1 MISTM
6 ETFNT
11 KIADKFCG
19 LLYSLTQSKN
29 EFEMV
34 ADEVEDCNLKTALN
48 GLSTETDLFA
58 NEIANQLKT
67 LGIND
72 VVPPKYFDNCI
83 HDPQIPETAARAGKG
98 NELLAICNQTEHSI
112 TKAYWDIL
120 NEYVPFPTLRD
131 IMTYQLNSLKF
142 AFMKIKML
150 NSARFAS

>member
-1 MISTM
+1 M
-6 ETFNT
+6 ETLNS

-34 ADEVEDCNLKTALN
+34 ADEIEDCNLKTALN
-48 GLSTETDLFA
+48 GLSNESDLFA
-58 NEIANQLKT
+58 KEISNQLKT
-67 LGIND
+67 LGISD
-72 VVPPKYFDNCI
+72 VVPANYFEHCINDNDVSNI
-83 HDPQIPETAARAGKG
+83 EVKPGKG
-98 NELLAICNQTEHSI
+98 NELLAICNHSEHSI

-131 IMTYQLNSLKF
+131 IMTYQLNALKF

>member
-1 MISTM
+1 MQTIDS
-6 ETFNT
+6 

-34 ADEVEDCNLKTALN
+34 ADEIEDCNLKTALN
-48 GLSTETDLFA
+48 GLSNESDLFA
-58 NEIANQLKT
+58 KEISNQLKT
-67 LGIND
+67 LGMST
-72 VVPPKYFDNCI
+72 VVPSNYFDNCANGI
-83 HDPQIPETAARAGKG
+83 DVPETELRPGKG
-98 NELLAICNQTEHSI
+98 NELLAICNYSEHSI

-131 IMTYQLNSLKF
+131 IMTYQLNALKF

>member
-1 MISTM
+1 M
-6 ETFNT
+6 ETINS

-19 LLYSLTQSKN
+19 LLYYLTQSKN

-48 GLSTETDLFA
+48 GLSNESDLFA
-58 NEIANQLKT
+58 KEISNQLKT
-67 LGIND
+67 LGISE
-72 VVPPKYFDNCI
+72 VVPPNYFENCSQ
-83 HDPQIPETAARAGKG
+83 DSSVPEPESKPGKG
-98 NELLAICNQTEHSI
+98 NELQAICNHSEHSI

-131 IMTYQLNSLKF
+131 IMTYQLNALKF

-150 NSARFAS
+150 NSARFTS

>member
-1 MISTM
+1 M
-6 ETFNT
+6 EQLQT

-19 LLYSLTQSKN
+19 LLSSLAQSRN

-34 ADEVEDCNLKTALN
+34 ADEVEDCNLRTALN

-58 NEIANQLKT
+58 HEIANQLKS
-67 LGIND
+67 LGITD
-72 VVPPKYFDNCI
+72 ALKTSYFDACLEEGNNFTGS
-83 HDPQIPETAARAGKG
+83 PEHAGHG
-98 NELLAICNQTEHSI
+98 NELLAICNNKEHSI
-112 TKAYWDIL
+112 TKAYWEIL

-131 IMTYQLNSLKF
+131 IMTYQLNALKF